1 MNELQKLYDVLV
13 REGKYT
19 KSFEEFQNQW
29 NDEQYQSKVYEVV
42 HRDGL
47 YTKDRDSFNQKY
59 GAQAK
64 QQPAQEDQG
73 LVGNIKSQF
82 LNQQPQQQQRE
93 LPRMPKPGELA
104 NIGKEDENATFDSQG
119 NYNPINALPESV
131 RVGAKERMAENK
143 VREEAKKKE
152 ALQSDLSA
160 KQKAVESTAQQQAD
174 ASLLASQS
182 AAEAEALSPLL
193 KNEFLRGVYQ
203 QLKDEE
209 TLPSFVKDQLSAITP
224 ELIFLGEGSLK
235 KQSLGVEQLGVEE
248 AVVPKMNYMFGPLG
262 FKFEE
267 TGAGDYM
274 IVKAPNKE
282 EMEISLNNRSMEKNR
297 LESEKLKNFIASNSA
312 KIPQI
317 EKYAAQYAGSDM
329 RFNSEKQ
336 IDTQTKAISI
346 QYDNLNKDAE
356 LLSNDIKNVESDLAY
371 LNSAPANERN
381 TPQYL
386 EKKKATEAALLDVN
400 TRRQEII
407 SRNSQIEANKT
418 NLDKAVGKYA
428 QMKAQQG
435 TWSGATVSFF
445 GEGISTALTG
455 LLNLS
460 LDITTL
466 GGKSPRMP
474 YYTEE
479 MYKKDKKES
488 LSAVREGIQGAITD
502 PNTSVEW
509 RQLAEEGFWGGAY
522 AGLIKS
528 APAML
533 APGGWAG
540 RTAAFFGQSTD
551 AVNQEMDKN
560 PAFDNVSE
568 SEKLLVTV
576 PIGIANAVLEEV
588 GLSNMIKNKGF
599 VNSLVLKGLQKA
611 GVNATETTL
620 SKIIKNDVESML
632 ARGALTLA
640 GAGLAEAETGAGQQ
654 IAEYAVKDIYN
665 LAKEKE
671 MFDTPDSL
679 KEYVYDVVRSGAQE
693 AVGGFVMGTP
703 SAAAAAFRKQ
713 GFKGMSDEQFE
724 TFEAIANDEKMQ
736 SSFIATLKTKVTA
749 GDMTM
754 AEAKEE
760 LNDYRNSVGLYR
772 SIPTDLSTEAKKE
785 AMNLVREKQVIEER
799 IKDKDEAL
807 VKKQKDRIAEINV
820 QLNNLS
826 ENAVQEQT
834 TSEVPIQSETAVS
847 EEVAGGKSTAESQ
860 VTTEEGKKEEV
871 TPEIQ
876 SKIDEI
882 EARRQK
888 ELVPEF
894 GYSLNDLFKRGYPE
908 ELDNRDDDNVADRI
922 SKGIKYV
929 NDKIN
934 AKYDAEIADLKSTPI
949 TTETTAT
956 EEVVSDIDTEL
967 KTINESIGRVKQD
980 FNQEED
986 DRTLSELAD
995 KVAEAK
1001 RNLSKAEDTDA
1012 AVNELKKAEK
1022 EKSDFEESL
1031 AKRKNFNVVDNLI
1044 SDEIES
1050 SKKDTYE
1057 YKDLFEQDPRL
1068 AAMQSAKDMIEFAK
1082 ENPDTEVDIARYE
1095 NDIKL
1100 LEEDIAK
1107 FPVKTTK
1114 QVTPAAKAAP
1124 APKKRGRKKSSPV
1137 VEAPVTET
1145 PVAEVTPAEEA
1156 PKRMTREEIRAKEK
1170 EVAEENRKS
1179 KENRGENINVRDYK
1193 RTKKRGQDLKVGDVY
1208 VRRIGDTLFV
1218 YKVLSKLRKY
1228 TGQFYTM
1235 DVEILHVGNHVN
1247 RKEVGPDGE
1256 VREDSRRVGNKYID
1270 TFKNMIS
1277 GSGKFNFGE
1286 VIVLENF
1293 EAAPEAK
1300 TEAAPEAAPAVK
1312 EAPATEA
1319 APAAEEKPTAKPKE
1333 EPAKGK
1339 SLLTDKVR
1347 AQISEIVKEWNKT
1360 KKRYL
1365 KETGEE
1371 SEGRIELEVHGFIE
1385 SDNGLYEDLLDFDS
1399 FSGLKNIN
1407 KDIERILENYP
1418 NVSRID
1424 FKYPV
1429 QADGG
1434 DWDWITIYEV
1444 PAPAAEAA
1452 PAPKAE
1458 PAPTPAPAPAKTAKE
1473 IKALKELDDEIK
1485 SLEKD
1490 IDNHVFK
1497 IEDLENEIVTER
1509 DNKKEGVAEFKEQIA
1524 EVKKKISERKK
1535 SGIPKETIK
1544 VLVEELE
1551 VELDELEAK
1560 LFQFREDQDDYV
1572 ESYKEDIAQEKA
1584 EMKKAQKRLDKLIA
1598 KREQMTQPEAAPK
1611 KPGIISMAEIE
1622 KRFPLA
1628 AEFIKAQYGNVS
1640 EVTSKSSLDV
1650 LVEAYDQ
1657 LMRYKVGAEKRLLQI
1672 QDIENL
1678 VESLE
1683 QSVKKVSK
1691 EEFKKQIAASGDF
1704 TKAQL
1709 KIFNAL
1715 VDSLQTETMPEYMS
1729 DEQAAK
1735 YNAGTENFYVASLNR
1750 IVSKQPEAFMHE
1762 IGHFGFFKILSKE
1775 DRLKYYQYMIDSN
1788 YGKGKPSLASRMAI
1802 TVDTLLGRS
1811 AEGKEF
1817 RFRSNAADNFSEYF
1831 AQQFSEWYMNERL
1844 FPKEIDTIFSKV
1856 AQFFNL
1862 FIEKLKSGKY
1872 VDKNLSEYFN
1882 KISAKIEK
1890 DQKKNQK
1897 IQEDLGIE
1905 ETMMNELQDLEDFF
1919 GIDPAIS
1926 PMSMR
1931 YDTPLQKMALMYN
1944 MTETGF
1950 FPRNASEPH
1959 INRDFFQFGLK
1970 AKRAS
1975 SGSYYLVDIKTGR
1988 MVKPLQ
1994 KPKGGIPPQV
2004 SRMSIKTQVSPM
2016 NVTIEP
2022 IDFENESENI
2032 DVYEASE
2039 KAEKIAKD
2047 NGVNILRGKE
2057 LISVALD
2064 KEGNVIGG
2072 LWTEVS
2078 DGEFSF
2084 DIAIDESS
2092 QGKGVGEK
2100 LVKEAISEFNSQNYD
2115 DNLKYKI
2122 DVTNPIMEKLL
2133 SKYGFEVSDRIDG
2146 HTIMEHPTNNPKL
2159 KTTISPQVSRMSVTP
2174 ISVKDMAM
2182 EDVIDTARENG
2193 FSDDTIKAL
2202 LIKRGYDPKEVD
2214 SALTFNVNFASAY
2227 TNNNPTKD
2235 SPLPQAFR
2243 TIDGGVSDGIKLFF
2257 DVRNKLIDFAQT
2269 TKKKGMK
2276 AGKRVR
2282 TYAEI
2287 RAKAIELLEANPI
2300 FQAQED
2306 TKQKELIAAFDKTLN
2321 IKRGKLVSAQIAEIR
2336 KALKERLVGMKDLK
2350 KAQLILRNF
2359 IRQSLPAVKVPR
2371 VFFTLDGLTS
2381 PAEGINYFNNLRK
2394 QVYDFAR
2401 TDAEGKMGKKILKT
2415 SDEIKDFAISLIKD
2429 SELYKKQTTDVQSDM
2444 VNGFINSEYTKGLN
2458 NTLDIYS
2465 QKEVNKLIDIVS
2477 QTDAKNF
2484 LAQAEKVFDIITE
2497 QRNKIKAGLLK
2508 EMMTL
2513 VNKKAKAAITI
2524 TGKRRANGLDA
2535 QGQSFYQAIKPII
2548 KAAITND
2555 TDAMIQIATELSDT
2569 DAIDDALAKEA
2580 AGEKLT
2586 TKEQAL
2592 LDKVLAFDTFGD
2604 ILNMELEEVQNLLD
2618 GLKGV
2623 RSESIVRLNEK
2634 RAERAAQRE
2643 AMTEEADN
2651 QIRDGYEMLFNA
2663 DGTPKDRNQ
2672 LNQDKAAIWQAFKD
2686 RKVWSSLKQWLDRY
2700 DFVTSPISDYFRK
2713 KLAHLGT
2720 ISNILDKT
2728 GTFFTD
2734 NLYRALNRM
2743 DESNKTGYLNE
2754 MNGLDD
2760 MANSINGVTKGY
2772 KQIRRMIESVG
2783 VVKMVIDGKNVIYNG
2798 DQLLRIYALSLNEV
2812 QRNKLKNM
2820 GFTEDKINDIK
2831 KKLGPEAIEFAD
2843 KLVEY
2848 FSNEY
2853 FESINDIYSLVNDVN
2868 LGYVENYFPTQTL
2881 AAKVDGKLLE
2891 DGDFNGIFNAESS
2904 PAFKERTDTSS
2915 PVDLSASFTNVVE
2928 SHFQAMER
2936 YKAYAVGVKRLNDLF
2951 KIPSVNVLLEE
2962 TGLKS
2967 ITKNLVNM
2975 SVNPN
2980 AGVKQT
2986 QTKLSAAMNKFSGY
3000 ALAFKLAQIP
3010 KQATAIA
3017 AAYEDYQF
3025 LKGRKMPVLDTAMF
3039 IIDVA
3044 KTLTL
3049 ARYNFNK
3056 FYNLS
3061 GNFRDRVNKGVEGD
3075 VYGLESG
3082 GKIFKPLSQKA
3093 TRLADVKRFIKSA
3106 AASPTMVGDII
3117 SVYGYMANYNRDIAN
3132 GMSPEAALE
3141 KFNNYNATLQSRRA
3155 TDKST
3160 LQFSQNELTRA
3171 FTMFGS
3177 TGLLQVNK
3185 VAMAYKNIMRS
3196 IANGKVPSGKDT
3208 RAFALNLGVANALFV
3223 GASYIFALIK
3233 GDDEDKE
3240 KVKDKMFE
3248 ALIGLN
3254 LLYQIPLIGGA
3265 AEEVANAIKGE
3276 KTMGGDVTNPYT
3288 SVFRKIKK
3296 QYDEDNNVIQ
3306 NFRPVAEFA
3315 LGMQFDPF
3323 IGLYEGVTD
3332 EFNDDV
3338 MYDILGI
3345 SPSYRPQNASSLEK
3359 MNKTELKKYDPDEYE
3374 RLYGPG
3380 SKGYDEEQAK
3390 KEEKSAERK
3399 ARKDAMDD
3407 YYNYSSGDGVKR
3419 GGSRIGN
3426 SRTSRTSGSRIK

>member
-1 MNELQKLYDVLV
+1 MNDKLQKLYNLYKDNGLI
-13 REGKYT
+13 T
-19 KSFEEFQNQW
+19 IDFNTFASANDNQRKRLY
-29 NDEQYQSKVYEVV
+29 DLGIQK
-42 HRDGL
+42 GL
-47 YTKDRDSFNQKY
+47 FSTTPYDTFDSAFSGIQP
-59 GAQAK
+59 Q

-73 LVGNIKSQF
+73 LVGNIKSKF
-82 LNQQPQQQQRE
+82 LNQQPQQQQQRE

-131 RVGAKERMAENK
+131 RVVAKENK
-143 VREEAKKKE
+143 AREEAKKKVASKLASSYQE
-152 ALQSDLSA
+152 QLS
-160 KQKAVESTAQQQAD
+160 ESISQQQDLD
-174 ASLLASQS
+174 ALLATQRYESDV
-182 AAEAEALSPLL
+182 
-193 KNEFLRGVYQ
+193 KNMPFISNGF
-203 QLKDEE
+203 LKDIYDQVKKEE
-209 TLPSFVKDQLSAITP
+209 RLPFFVKEQIAQITP
-224 ELIFLGEGSLK
+224 QLIGGYTGKTGTS
-235 KQSLGVEQLGVEE
+235 VIGVEE

-267 TGAGDYM
+267 SGMTGDYM
-274 IVKAPNKE
+274 IAKAPNGETFEVSLDNFTEGGDTE
-282 EMEISLNNRSMEKNR
+282 EAK
-297 LESEKLKNFIASNSA
+297 KLQDFIARNA
-312 KIPQI
+312 TKITDI
-317 EKYAAQYAGSDM
+317 SKYADKYIGSERVFKSEEDIKKAVEFNNQRAQLVNADIQS
-329 RFNSEKQ
+329 FLNEKRS
-336 IDTQTKAISI
+336 IDEQATELTQTPE
-346 QYDNLNKDAE
+346 NL
-356 LLSNDIKNVESDLAY
+356 
-371 LNSAPANERN
+371 RN
-381 TPQYL
+381 TPEFKRKVSDLNAKYAEL
-386 EKKKATEAALLDVN
+386 NKKQQDIIKN
-400 TRRQEII
+400 GQEL
-407 SRNSQIEANKT
+407 EANEYLLNKSI
-418 NLDKAVGKYA
+418 GKYTA
-428 QMKAQQG
+428 MKGEQG
-435 TWSGATVSFF
+435 TWGGATINWLAEGFSNIAAGTVNLAIDAYQSKYIAGFDEEDMAKAIPDGVATGNPEQDADMGGVAVSNAIRINQSLGSKTGATEEGMATFSKSGAKISVSEFIPLPKA
-445 GEGISTALTG
+445 GQSYKDWYNSLTNDQKIALV
-455 LLNLS
+455 
-460 LDITTL
+460 D
-466 GGKSPRMP
+466 KSNDDV
-474 YYTEE
+474 
-479 MYKKDKKES
+479 KKDLKS
-488 LSAVREGIQGAITD
+488 VVLPAVREGYEAVLGD
-502 PNTSVEW
+502 KNTTVEW
-509 RQLAEEGFWGGAY
+509 RKLAEESFWGGAY
-522 AGLIKS
+522 AGLVKS
-528 APAML
+528 APAMIGGTN
-533 APGGWAG
+533 PVGWAQ
-540 RTAAFFGQSTD
+540 RTAQMYAQTTD
-551 AVNQEMDKN
+551 AVYREMDEN
-560 PAFDNVSE
+560 PEFANISE
-568 SEKLLVTV
+568 DEKLSVAA
-576 PIGIANAVLEEV
+576 PIGIASAALESM
-588 GLSNMIKNKGF
+588 GLSNIIANKGLMNRIILGAMGKAGSTTTAKTF
-599 VNSLVLKGLQKA
+599 GDLVKNEVNSMSAKGL
-611 GVNATETTL
+611 
-620 SKIIKNDVESML
+620 
-632 ARGALTLA
+632 LTLA
-640 GAGLAEAETGAGQQ
+640 GAGLAEAETGAAQQ
-654 IAEYAVKDIYN
+654 VVDYAIKDIYN
-665 LAKEKE
+665 EAKGRK
-671 MFDTPDSL
+671 MFQTPEFLSA
-679 KEYVYDVVRSGAQE
+679 EYVKDIATAGAQE
-693 AVGGFVMGTP
+693 AVGGFVLGVP
-703 SAAAAAFRKQ
+703 GAVSAAYSK
-713 GFKGMSDEQFE
+713 KGYLSMSDDQFK
-724 TFEAIANDEKMQ
+724 TFESIANDTNIQ
-736 SSFIATLKTKVTA
+736 SAFISSLKNRVAK
-749 GDMTM
+749 GDLSIT
-754 AEAKEE
+754 EAKQQ
-760 LNDYRNSVGLYR
+760 LNDYRNAVGIYR
-772 SIPTDLSTEAKKE
+772 SVPTELNTESKKE
-785 AMNLVREKQVIEER
+785 AMNLLKEK
-799 IKDKDEAL
+799 KDLEQQIQGKDEAL

-834 TSEVPIQSETAVS
+834 TSEVPIQSEAGVGQ
-847 EEVAGGKSTAESQ
+847 EVEGGKPTAESQ
-860 VTTEEGKKEEV
+860 VATEEGKKEEV
-871 TPEIQ
+871 
-876 SKIDEI
+876 
-882 EARRQK
+882 
-888 ELVPEF
+888 VPE
-894 GYSLNDLFKRGYPE
+894 
-908 ELDNRDDDNVADRI
+908 
-922 SKGIKYV
+922 
-929 NDKIN
+929 
-934 AKYDAEIADLKSTPI
+934 T
-949 TTETTAT
+949 
-956 EEVVSDIDTEL
+956 VVSDIDTEL

-986 DRTLSELAD
+986 DRTLSELGD

-1100 LEEDIAK
+1100 IEEDIAK
-1107 FPVKTTK
+1107 FPVKTTE
-1114 QVTPAAKAAP
+1114 TAPATKDVFIIDGVEYDQEQAIEKSKEAEIKWGSKIEYSGDNEQAKSFADDYNKRTNPYNEDGKLKGQYIQTKVVEALNKLPFKKFAELYRKHINPTFSSRNYKSRKGTTFQQEAPYIIGNASFDFKEATDQFLAFAKEAGIEVAP
-1124 APKKRGRKKSSPV
+1124 APAVETAPV
-1137 VEAPVTET
+1137 VEAA
-1145 PVAEVTPAEEA
+1145 PVAEVTPTEEA
-1156 PKRMTREEIRAKEK
+1156 PKKK
-1170 EVAEENRKS
+1170 GRK
-1179 KENRGENINVRDYK
+1179 K
-1193 RTKKRGQDLKVGDVY
+1193 
-1208 VRRIGDTLFV
+1208 
-1218 YKVLSKLRKY
+1218 
-1228 TGQFYTM
+1228 
-1235 DVEILHVGNHVN
+1235 
-1247 RKEVGPDGE
+1247 
-1256 VREDSRRVGNKYID
+1256 
-1270 TFKNMIS
+1270 
-1277 GSGKFNFGE
+1277 
-1286 VIVLENF
+1286 
-1293 EAAPEAK
+1293 
-1300 TEAAPEAAPAVK
+1300 AAPEAAPAVK
-1312 EAPATEA
+1312 E
-1319 APAAEEKPTAKPKE
+1319 
-1333 EPAKGK
+1333 
-1339 SLLTDKVR
+1339 V
-1347 AQISEIVKEWNKT
+1347 
-1360 KKRYL
+1360 
-1365 KETGEE
+1365 
-1371 SEGRIELEVHGFIE
+1371 
-1385 SDNGLYEDLLDFDS
+1385 
-1399 FSGLKNIN
+1399 
-1407 KDIERILENYP
+1407 
-1418 NVSRID
+1418 
-1424 FKYPV
+1424 PV
-1429 QADGG
+1429 
-1434 DWDWITIYEV
+1434 
-1444 PAPAAEAA
+1444 AEAA
-1452 PAPKAE
+1452 

-1473 IKALKELDDEIK
+1473 IKAEKELDEEMQSVSMEI
-1485 SLEKD
+1485 D
-1490 IDNHVFK
+1490 YHQDK
-1497 IEDLENEIVTER
+1497 IEQLKEEIEIEKGNT
-1509 DNKKEGVAEFKEQIA
+1509 KEGVAEIKEKMA
-1524 EVKKKISERKK
+1524 KVRESVTN
-1535 SGIPKETIK
+1535 KETRRN
-1544 VLVEELE
+1544 LLEELE
-1551 VELDELEAK
+1551 AELEDLKESQADLIQQYK
-1560 LFQFREDQDDYV
+1560 DDIV
-1572 ESYKEDIAQEKA
+1572 QEKA
-1584 EMKKAQKRLDKLIA
+1584 DMKKAQKRLDKLIA
-1598 KREQMTQPEAAPK
+1598 KKEQATQPEAAPK

-1628 AEFIKAQYGNVS
+1628 AEFIKAQYSNVS
-1640 EVTSKSSLDV
+1640 ELTSKSSLDV
-1650 LVEAYDQ
+1650 LAEAYDQ

-1672 QDIENL
+1672 QEIENL

-1750 IVSKQPEAFMHE
+1750 IISKQAEAFMHE

-1811 AEGKEF
+1811 AEGQEF
-1817 RFRSNAADNFSEYF
+1817 RFKSNAADNFSEYF

-1844 FPKEIDTIFSKV
+1844 FPKEIDTIFEKV

-1890 DQKKNQK
+1890 DRKKNKK

-1926 PMSMR
+1926 PMNMQ
-1931 YDTPLQKMALMYN
+1931 YATPLQKMALMYN
-1944 MTETGF
+1944 MTESGF
-1950 FPRNASEPH
+1950 FPKNVSTSH
-1959 INRDFFQFGLK
+1959 VNRDFAQFNLE
-1970 AKRAS
+1970 AKQSA
-1975 SGSYYLVDIKTGR
+1975 SGSYYLVDKDTKKMAR
-1988 MVKPLQ
+1988 PLRQ
-1994 KPKGGIPPQV
+1994 PKGPGTIPIQ
-2004 SRMSIKTQVSPM
+2004 
-2016 NVTIEP
+2016 
-2022 IDFENESENI
+2022 
-2032 DVYEASE
+2032 A
-2039 KAEKIAKD
+2039 
-2047 NGVNILRGKE
+2047 LR
-2057 LISVALD
+2057 S
-2064 KEGNVIGG
+2064 
-2072 LWTEVS
+2072 
-2078 DGEFSF
+2078 
-2084 DIAIDESS
+2084 
-2092 QGKGVGEK
+2092 
-2100 LVKEAISEFNSQNYD
+2100 
-2115 DNLKYKI
+2115 
-2122 DVTNPIMEKLL
+2122 
-2133 SKYGFEVSDRIDG
+2133 
-2146 HTIMEHPTNNPKL
+2146 
-2159 KTTISPQVSRMSVTP
+2159 SVTP
-2174 ISVKDMAM
+2174 ISVKDMDI

-2243 TIDGGVSDGIKLFF
+2243 TIDGGVSDGVKLFF

-2269 TKKKGMK
+2269 TKKKGEK

-2321 IKRGKLVSAQIAEIR
+2321 IKRGKLVSAQIADIR

-2381 PAEGINYFNNLRK
+2381 PAEGINYYNNLRK

-2401 TDAEGKMGKKILKT
+2401 TGADGKMGKKILKT
-2415 SDEIKDFAISLIKD
+2415 SDEIRTFAMNLIKD
-2429 SELYKKQTTDVQSDM
+2429 SDVYKKQTPEVQSDM
-2444 VNGFINSEYTKGLN
+2444 VNGFINSEYTKGPN

-2513 VNKKAKAAITI
+2513 VNKKAKAAITT

-2569 DAIDDALAKEA
+2569 DAIDNALAKEA

-2643 AMTEEADN
+2643 AMTEEANN
-2651 QIRDGYEMLFNA
+2651 QIRDSYEMLFNA

-2700 DFVTSPISDYFRK
+2700 DFVTNPIADYFRK

-2754 MNGLDD
+2754 MSNLDD
-2760 MANSINGVTKGY
+2760 MANSIKGVTKGY

-2783 VVKMVIDGKNVIYNG
+2783 VVKMVIDGKDVIYNG

-2831 KKLGPEAIEFAD
+2831 KKLGPETIEFAD

-2853 FESINDIYSLVNDVN
+2853 FESVNDIYALVNDVN

-2881 AAKVDGKLLE
+2881 APKVDGKLLE

-2904 PAFKERTDTSS
+2904 PAFKERTDVSS
-2915 PVDLSASFTNVVE
+2915 PIDLAASFTNVVE

-3010 KQATAIA
+3010 KQATAIV

-3025 LKGRKMPVLDTAMF
+3025 LKGRKMPALDTAMF

-3044 KTLTL
+3044 KALTF
-3049 ARYNFNK
+3049 ARSNFNK

-3196 IANGKVPSGKDT
+3196 IANGKAPSGKDI
-3208 RAFALNLGVANALFV
+3208 RAFVINLGVANALFV

-3248 ALIGLN
+3248 ALVGLN

-3332 EFNDDV
+3332 EFNDDI

-3345 SPSYRPQNASSLEK
+3345 SPSYRPKNASSLEN
-3359 MNKTELKKYDPDEYE
+3359 MNKSELKKYKPEEYE

-3380 SKGYDEEQAK
+3380 SEDYDEEQAK
-3390 KEEKSAERK
+3390 KEAKAAERK

-3419 GGSRIGN
+3419 RGSRIGGRGR
-3426 SRTSRTSGSRIK
+3426 SRTGGSRTK

>member
-47 YTKDRDSFNQKY
+47 YTKDRESFNQKY

-82 LNQQPQQQQRE
+82 LNQQPQQQPQRE

-224 ELIFLGEGSLK
+224 EFIFLGEGSLK

-317 EKYAAQYAGSDM
+317 EKYAAQYSGSDM

-356 LLSNDIKNVESDLAY
+356 LLSNDIKKVESDLEY

-418 NLDKAVGKYA
+418 NLDRAVGKYSA
-428 QMKAQQG
+428 MKAEQG
-435 TWSGATVSFF
+435 TWSGATVSFI
-445 GEGISTALTG
+445 GEGISTALSGLVNLALDFSSVDMTG
-455 LLNLS
+455 DASQQRQAAIGKSVSDKVATGNVEEDAKQGGYVVDATIRLNNYNRSKGRDIIPEPKQGQSYKDWYNSLS
-460 LDITTL
+460 AEQQNAIRVKIEDDIT
-466 GGKSPRMP
+466 KRS
-474 YYTEE
+474 
-479 MYKKDKKES
+479 KEIV
-488 LSAVREGIQGAITD
+488 LPAVREGIQGAITD

-509 RQLAEEGFWGGAY
+509 KQLAEEGFWGGAY

-540 RTAAFFGQSTD
+540 RTAAFFGQSND
-551 AVNQEMDKN
+551 AVNEEMSKN
-560 PAFDNVSE
+560 PAFADVPE
-568 SEKLLVTV
+568 SEKLLVSI

-620 SKIIKNDVESML
+620 SKIIKNDVESMV

-736 SSFIATLKTKVTA
+736 SSFIATLKTKVAA

-826 ENAVQEQT
+826 ENAVQKQT

-847 EEVAGGKSTAESQ
+847 EEVAGGKPTAESQ
-860 VTTEEGKKEEV
+860 VTTEKGKEEEVNRINPETGVLEVGLANPPIV
-871 TPEIQ
+871 T
-876 SKIDEI
+876 I
-882 EARRQK
+882 ERETAPAAETATTLTQEEQDRKTELETAITK
-888 ELVPEF
+888 ESGKETVTIGDALVPIE
-894 GYSLNDLFKRGYPE
+894 E
-908 ELDNRDDDNVADRI
+908 AQAELDAL
-922 SKGIKYV
+922 
-929 NDKIN
+929 N
-934 AKYDAEIADLKSTPI
+934 AKTSPAAEV
-949 TTETTAT
+949 TAT
-956 EEVVSDIDTEL
+956 EEVTPAAETKSVDLSIAEGAVERTTKILEGDGADIAAIDADQELDAAFEAYNELL
-967 KTINESIGRVKQD
+967 KT
-980 FNQEED
+980 D
-986 DRTLSELAD
+986 DGTLKGAAKAKLTKAERKFRKL
-995 KVAEAK
+995 AEAK
-1001 RNLSKAEDTDA
+1001 GVKDY
-1012 AVNELKKAEK
+1012 ELIAYKRAKKE
-1022 EKSDFEESL
+1022 
-1031 AKRKNFNVVDNLI
+1031 
-1044 SDEIES
+1044 
-1050 SKKDTYE
+1050 
-1057 YKDLFEQDPRL
+1057 L
-1068 AAMQSAKDMIEFAK
+1068 AAQTA
-1082 ENPDTEVDIARYE
+1082 
-1095 NDIKL
+1095 
-1100 LEEDIAK
+1100 
-1107 FPVKTTK
+1107 
-1114 QVTPAAKAAP
+1114 
-1124 APKKRGRKKSSPV
+1124 
-1137 VEAPVTET
+1137 VET
-1145 PVAEVTPAEEA
+1145 
-1156 PKRMTREEIRAKEK
+1156 
-1170 EVAEENRKS
+1170 
-1179 KENRGENINVRDYK
+1179 
-1193 RTKKRGQDLKVGDVY
+1193 
-1208 VRRIGDTLFV
+1208 
-1218 YKVLSKLRKY
+1218 
-1228 TGQFYTM
+1228 
-1235 DVEILHVGNHVN
+1235 
-1247 RKEVGPDGE
+1247 
-1256 VREDSRRVGNKYID
+1256 
-1270 TFKNMIS
+1270 
-1277 GSGKFNFGE
+1277 
-1286 VIVLENF
+1286 
-1293 EAAPEAK
+1293 
-1300 TEAAPEAAPAVK
+1300 APAVK
-1312 EAPATEA
+1312 EAPIAEA
-1319 APAAEEKPTAKPKE
+1319 APVAEEKPTAKLKE

-1407 KDIERILENYP
+1407 KDIERIIKNYP

-1424 FKYPV
+1424 FKYPER
-1429 QADGG
+1429 ADGR
-1434 DWDWITIYEV
+1434 DWNWITIYEV

-1452 PAPKAE
+1452 PAPKVE
-1458 PAPTPAPAPAKTAKE
+1458 PAPTPTPAPAKEVKVDKQWDEEMQSVSMEIDYHQDKIEQLKEEIEIEKGNTKEGIAE
-1473 IKALKELDDEIK
+1473 IK
-1485 SLEKD
+1485 EKMAK
-1490 IDNHVFK
+1490 VR
-1497 IEDLENEIVTER
+1497 ESVT
-1509 DNKKEGVAEFKEQIA
+1509 N
-1524 EVKKKISERKK
+1524 
-1535 SGIPKETIK
+1535 KETRRN
-1544 VLVEELE
+1544 LLEELE
-1551 VELDELEAK
+1551 TELEDFKESQADLIQQYK
-1560 LFQFREDQDDYV
+1560 DDIV
-1572 ESYKEDIAQEKA
+1572 QEKA
-1584 EMKKAQKRLDKLIA
+1584 DMKKAQKRLDKLIA
-1598 KREQMTQPEAAPK
+1598 KKEQATQPEAAPK

-1628 AEFIKAQYGNVS
+1628 AEFIKAQYGNVP

-1750 IVSKQPEAFMHE
+1750 IVSKQAEAFMHE

-1811 AEGKEF
+1811 AEGQEF

-1872 VDKNLSEYFN
+1872 VDQNLSEYFN

-1897 IQEDLGIE
+1897 IQEEIGIE

-1975 SGSYYLVDIKTGR
+1975 SGSYYLVNINTGK

-1994 KPKGGIPPQV
+1994 RPKGGIP
-2004 SRMSIKTQVSPM
+2004 
-2016 NVTIEP
+2016 
-2022 IDFENESENI
+2022 
-2032 DVYEASE
+2032 
-2039 KAEKIAKD
+2039 
-2047 NGVNILRGKE
+2047 
-2057 LISVALD
+2057 
-2064 KEGNVIGG
+2064 
-2072 LWTEVS
+2072 
-2078 DGEFSF
+2078 
-2084 DIAIDESS
+2084 
-2092 QGKGVGEK
+2092 
-2100 LVKEAISEFNSQNYD
+2100 
-2115 DNLKYKI
+2115 
-2122 DVTNPIMEKLL
+2122 
-2133 SKYGFEVSDRIDG
+2133 
-2146 HTIMEHPTNNPKL
+2146 
-2159 KTTISPQVSRMSVTP
+2159 PQVSRMSVTP

-2243 TIDGGVSDGIKLFF
+2243 TIDGGVSDGVKLFF

-2269 TKKKGMK
+2269 TKKKGEK

-2300 FQAQED
+2300 FQAQTD

-2321 IKRGKLVSAQIAEIR
+2321 IKRGKLVSAQIADIR

-2371 VFFTLDGLTS
+2371 VFFTLDGLMS
-2381 PAEGINYFNNLRK
+2381 PAEGINYYNNLRK

-2401 TDAEGKMGKKILKT
+2401 TDASGVVGKKILVK
-2415 SDEIKDFAISLIKD
+2415 DAEKIKEFTIKLLKGT
-2429 SELYKKQTTDVQSDM
+2429 ELYKNQSPEVQADM
-2444 VNGFINSEYTKGLN
+2444 ENAIINSQYTKGESH
-2458 NTLDIYS
+2458 TLDIYS

-2477 QTDAKNF
+2477 QTDSKNL

-2497 QRNKIKAGLLK
+2497 QRAKIKNGLLK
-2508 EMMTL
+2508 EMLIL
-2513 VNKKAKAAITI
+2513 VNKKATSKKTSS
-2524 TGKRRANGLDA
+2524 GKVRSNGLDA
-2535 QGQSFYQAIKPII
+2535 QGQAFYKSIKPII
-2548 KAAITND
+2548 VAAIKND
-2555 TDAMIQIATELSDT
+2555 TDAMIEIATELSDVE
-2569 DAIDDALAKEA
+2569 AIQDALDKES
-2580 AGEKLT
+2580 AGEELT
-2586 TKEQAL
+2586 TLERDL
-2592 LDKVLAFDTFGD
+2592 LDKVYAFDTFAD
-2604 ILNMELEEVQNLLD
+2604 ILNMELEEVQDLLD

-2623 RSESIVRLNEK
+2623 RSASIVRLNEK
-2634 RAERAAQRE
+2634 RADRVAQRE
-2643 AMTEEADN
+2643 AMTAAADE
-2651 QIRDGYEMLFNA
+2651 QIK
-2663 DGTPKDRNQ
+2663 KDYKALYDSKGKLKDKND
-2672 LNQDKAAIWQAFKD
+2672 LNDDRAMIWQSFKD
-2686 RKVWSSLKQWLDRY
+2686 GKVWSALTQWLERY
-2700 DFVTSPISDYFRK
+2700 DFFTTKITDFFRK
-2713 KLAHLGT
+2713 TLAHLGT
-2720 ISNILDKT
+2720 ISNILDKS

-2734 NLYRALNRM
+2734 NVYRPLNRM
-2743 DESNKTGYLNE
+2743 DEVSKTTYSNE
-2754 MNGLDD
+2754 MKNLDD
-2760 MANSINGVTKGY
+2760 LANSIDGVTKGY
-2772 KQIRRMIESVG
+2772 RQIRRLIESTG
-2783 VVKMVIDGKNVIYNG
+2783 VVKMVINGKTSPKNG

-2812 QRNKLKNM
+2812 QREKLRKM
-2820 GFTEDKINDIK
+2820 GYTDQKIEEIK
-2831 KKLGPEAIEFAD
+2831 KILGPQAIEFAD
-2843 KLVEY
+2843 KLVDY

-2853 FESINDIYSLVNDVN
+2853 YESINEVYSFVNDVN

-2881 AAKVDGKLLE
+2881 SKSKEQQDAFDENLLN
-2891 DGDFNGIFNAESS
+2891 GNFNGIFDAESS
-2904 PAFKERTDTSS
+2904 PALKERTDMSN
-2915 PVDLSASFTNVVE
+2915 PIDLSPSFTNVIE
-2928 SHFQAMER
+2928 SHLQTMER
-2936 YKAYAVGVKRLNDLF
+2936 YKAYAEGVKKLNDLF
-2951 KIPSVNVLLEE
+2951 KIQSVNTLLDQ

-2967 ITKNLVNM
+2967 TMKNLVNN
-2975 SVNPN
+2975 SINPN
-2980 AGVKQT
+2980 AGVNET
-2986 QTKLSAAMNKFSGY
+2986 QARFGGIMNKFSGY

-3010 KQATAIA
+3010 KQATAIL

-3025 LKGRKMPVLDTAMF
+3025 LKNRKVPGLDAVMF
-3039 IIDVA
+3039 AFDVA
-3044 KTLTL
+3044 KTLTF
-3049 ARYNFNK
+3049 ARSNFNK
-3056 FYNLS
+3056 FYNTS
-3061 GNFRDRVNKGVEGD
+3061 GNFRDRIIKGVEGD
-3075 VYGLESG
+3075 VYGLEAG
-3082 GKIFKPLSQKA
+3082 GRVFKPLSQKA
-3093 TRLADVKRFIKSA
+3093 NTLGDVKRFIKSS

-3155 TDKST
+3155 ADKST
-3160 LQFSQNELTRA
+3160 LQFSKSGLVRA
-3171 FTMFGS
+3171 FSMFGS
-3177 TGLLQVNK
+3177 TGILQMNK
-3185 VAMAYKNIMRS
+3185 VAMAYKNIIRS
-3196 IANGKVPSGKDT
+3196 IRNKQVPSGKDL
-3208 RAFALNLGVANALFV
+3208 RALAINLGVANAAFV
-3223 GASYIFALIK
+3223 AASYVFALMK

-3240 KVKDKMFE
+3240 MVEKKMFE

-3254 LLYQIPLIGGA
+3254 LLYQIPLVGTA
-3265 AEEVANAIKGE
+3265 TEEVVNAIKNNANKSETLKDIFGAEFINNLKGE
-3276 KTMGGDVTNPYT
+3276 KVMGGDVTNPYS

-3296 QYDEDNNVIQ
+3296 YYDDDNTIIE
-3306 NFRPVAEFA
+3306 NFRPAAELA
-3315 LGMQFDPF
+3315 LGMQLDPF
-3323 IGLYEGVTD
+3323 IGLYKGATEEFDD
-3332 EFNDDV
+3332 EV

-3345 SPSYRPQNASSLEK
+3345 SPSYRPKNASSLENMSK
-3359 MNKTELKKYDPDEYE
+3359 SELKKYKPDEYE

-3380 SKGYDEEQAK
+3380 SEDYDEEQAK
-3390 KEEKSAERK
+3390 KEAKAAERK

-3407 YYNYSSGDGVKR
+3407 YYNYESKDDNKR
-3419 GGSRIGN
+3419 GGSRIGGRGG
-3426 SRTSRTSGSRIK
+3426 SRTGGSRTK